1 MNSQASLPLFPGL
14 SPSPQTADPPVQR
27 PEPNRRCHLWLC
39 LDFYLLP
46 LEIFAESS
54 EKAAVAI
61 VEGEAGGR
69 RVLLCNGP
77 AISQGVRT
85 GLPVNAALALSPSL
99 TLLRRDL
106 RREQETIER
115 LAAWAGQFTSMVSL
129 EPPRSLL
136 LEIRAS
142 LKLFGGIDSFLSEV
156 ATRLRI
162 AGFTA
167 RQAVAPFPTAAAWFA
182 RARDGVVIL
191 KGERLADRIG
201 RLPLACTRW
210 PRKVL
215 ETLAGMGVGQLGDV
229 LRLPRDGFARRLGPA
244 RLTELDRATGKV
256 PEPRKGFQFPDVYT
270 GKVDMPGETFDQAL
284 MRRGMERLLT
294 EMEGFLRA
302 CQRGTQ
308 RPVFS
313 FHHPGR
319 GATRLVLGLS
329 RVIVDAG
336 DIGDLLSER
345 MERLDLPAPVVG
357 LSLESGATLP
367 IEVVHQTFCNGSDRT
382 EAVEETA
389 RALVDRL
396 RARLGADAVRGVCIL
411 AGHRPEAAW
420 AFTEPGTSTGAVHD
434 ERRPFWILEKPGPLE
449 FHRGSPWFEG
459 RLRIESGPERIET
472 GWWDGRDVTR
482 DYFVVSNATGMR
494 LWIYRERRIPGR
506 WFLHGVFG

>member
-14 SPSPQTADPPVQR
+14 SPPPQVADQPVQL
-27 PEPNRRCHLWLC
+27 PEPARRRRLWLC
-39 LDFYLLP
+39 LDFHLLP

-54 EKAAVAI
+54 EKIAVAI

-69 RVLLCNGP
+69 RVLLCNSR
-77 AISQGVRT
+77 ASSQGVRT

-99 TLLRRDL
+99 TLLRRDFH
-106 RREQETIER
+106 REQKTMER
-115 LAAWAGQFTSMVSL
+115 LAAWAGQFTSMVSP

-142 LKLFGGIDSFLSEV
+142 LKLFDGIDSFLSAV
-156 ATRLRI
+156 ATRLEI
-162 AGFTA
+162 AGFTT
-167 RQAVAPFPTAAAWFA
+167 RQAVAPFPTAAVWFA
-182 RARDGVVIL
+182 RAEDGVVIL
-191 KGERLADRIG
+191 KNDRLVGRIG
-201 RLPLACTRW
+201 GLPLACTRW

-215 ETLAGMGVGQLGDV
+215 DTLDGMGVRQLSDV

-244 RLTELDRATGKV
+244 RLAELDRATGKA
-256 PEPRKGFQFPDVYT
+256 PEPRKGFRLPAIYT

-284 MRRGMERLLT
+284 MGRGMERLLA

-302 CQRGTQ
+302 CQRGVQ
-308 RPVFS
+308 RPVFR
-313 FHHPGR
+313 FHHPG
-319 GATRLVLGLS
+319 GDATRLALGLS

-336 DIGDLLSER
+336 DIGDLLMER

-357 LSLESGATLP
+357 LSLESGETLP
-367 IEVVHQTFCNGSDRT
+367 IEVVHRTFCDGSDRP

-396 RARLGADAVRGVCIL
+396 RARLGEDAVRGVCIL
-411 AGHRPEAAW
+411 AEHRPESAW
-420 AFTEPGTSTGAVHD
+420 AFTEPGTSTGAVYD
-434 ERRPFWILEKPGPLE
+434 ERRPFWILERPRSLE
-449 FHRGSPWFEG
+449 FHHGRPWFEG
-459 RLRIESGPERIET
+459 RLKIESGPERIET

-482 DYFVVSNATGMR
+482 DYFVVSSSSGMR
-494 LWIYRERRIPGR
+494 LWIYRERRIPRR